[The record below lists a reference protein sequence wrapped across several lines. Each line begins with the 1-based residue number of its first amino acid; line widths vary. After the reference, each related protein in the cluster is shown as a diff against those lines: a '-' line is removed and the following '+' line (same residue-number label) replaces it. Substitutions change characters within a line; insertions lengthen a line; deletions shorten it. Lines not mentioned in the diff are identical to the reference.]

1 MAIYN
6 EVNKNLSSSI
16 NVLSLF
22 DGISC
27 GYLALQRAGLNIDTY
42 YASEIEP
49 HAEGISKYH
58 FPDIVRLGDVN
69 NYNDWELKHIDLMI
83 GGSPCFEAGNKV
95 FTRKGY
101 INIEDIKVGDLVLTH
116 TGKYRKVVKVG
127 NSISKTV
134 ELHCQGM
141 LGTRVTLNHPYLCKK
156 DGIIEWTP
164 VKKLEKNNS
173 LLATPLLFEEE
184 NEYNLSKEDCWIL
197 GRYLADGHC
206 RKTKRPKRKNSYQY
220 QLVLSIGNDKVENVK
235 EHIKTRH
242 YSCFPHSKST
252 HRIVFSSMELVD
264 FVLDQGFGT
273 NALEKKIPNF
283 VYHLPN
289 ELAMEFIEGYMSGD
303 GCYIEKTD
311 YFSATTVS
319 RDLAMGLCLLV
330 AKCLKTNPKIYH
342 DNRPKQVYIED
353 RLVNQHDT
361 YIVRYGNRIKTG
373 SKCSIDNNYLWNP
386 VKGIDNLKENVIVY
400 NIEVEE
406 DHSYILNNFVVH
418 NCQDLSIAKA
428 NREGLNGEK
437 SGLFWK
443 YVDCL
448 KKFKPDYFLLENNYS
463 MPKAARDVITEAL
476 GVEPIMINSD
486 LVSAQNRKRLYWTNI
501 PGVEQP
507 KDKGIILQDILESGT
522 VDRQKSLCV
531 TRRYAGFHGSQALL
545 CRRYFG
551 KSFGQ
556 AVFEKDINTIKQQWK
571 ENPFFES
578 DDNNI
583 RQLTITE
590 CERLQTLPDDYTKYE
605 VWKNEVRETPKIAR
619 YEAVGN
625 GWTVDVI
632 SHILGYL
639 K

>member
-1 MAIYN
+1 M
-6 EVNKNLSSSI
+6 
-16 NVLSLF
+16 F

-69 NYNDWELKHIDLMI
+69 YYDNWNLPHIHLLI
-83 GGSPCFEAGNKV
+83 GGSP
-95 FTRKGY
+95 
-101 INIEDIKVGDLVLTH
+101 
-116 TGKYRKVVKVG
+116 
-127 NSISKTV
+127 
-134 ELHCQGM
+134 
-141 LGTRVTLNHPYLCKK
+141 
-156 DGIIEWTP
+156 
-164 VKKLEKNNS
+164 
-173 LLATPLLFEEE
+173 
-184 NEYNLSKEDCWIL
+184 
-197 GRYLADGHC
+197 
-206 RKTKRPKRKNSYQY
+206 
-220 QLVLSIGNDKVENVK
+220 
-235 EHIKTRH
+235 
-242 YSCFPHSKST
+242 
-252 HRIVFSSMELVD
+252 
-264 FVLDQGFGT
+264 
-273 NALEKKIPNF
+273 
-283 VYHLPN
+283 
-289 ELAMEFIEGYMSGD
+289 
-303 GCYIEKTD
+303 
-311 YFSATTVS
+311 
-319 RDLAMGLCLLV
+319 
-330 AKCLKTNPKIYH
+330 
-342 DNRPKQVYIED
+342 
-353 RLVNQHDT
+353 
-361 YIVRYGNRIKTG
+361 
-373 SKCSIDNNYLWNP
+373 
-386 VKGIDNLKENVIVY
+386 
-400 NIEVEE
+400 
-406 DHSYILNNFVVH
+406 
-418 NCQDLSIAKA
+418 CQDLSIAKA

-443 YVDCL
+443 YVECL
-448 KKFKPDYFLLENNYS
+448 EKFKPDYFLLENNYS
-463 MPKAARDVITEAL
+463 MPKAARDVISEVL

-501 PGVEQP
+501 SGIEQP
-507 KDKGIILQDILESGT
+507 KDKGIELQNILESGT

-556 AVFEKDINTIKQQWK
+556 AVFEKDINTIKQQWN

-632 SHILGYL
+632 SHILWYL